1 LSADADSD
9 AGVGAEGESDGGP
22 AGAAFGLGSG
32 GGGGGGGGGGVGSG
46 AAASSVAEDVE
57 ARLGF
62 SAADRA
68 AVGRIAEMLG
78 VERRRAAEA
87 FAVVE
92 KDEEAAINFL
102 LG

>member
-32 GGGGGGGGGGVGSG
+32 GGGGGGGGVGSG

-62 SAADRA
+62 SVADRA